1 MQIDSNNKFDMQN
14 WNRINN
20 LTQILKR
27 GNKIHI
33 KKENRGKF
41 TKSAK
46 AAGRSVQEHARA
58 VLNDPNATPLQKK
71 RANFARNAAKWH
83 RKHSEGGN
91 IKKYIDG
98 NSLIYNSQSNNQSL
112 VYNPMITYN
121 SVYDDFNKLYNN
133 YKLSF
138 PVQSVQT
145 VEVAPTTDS
154 SAAIEELRRAGEAV
168 LQKENSTTTETPV
181 SSKSRTISS
190 YGKNDQSKFAKE
202 IHQKYVT
209 ELTKRGLNPAYAD
222 WLTAQD
228 AIETGWGRSIV
239 GNNNYGN
246 IQWNERVHG
255 NKYTYNNGNDKHANG
270 SSYSAKFLNFNSIDD
285 YIAYK
290 VGMLSNQNS
299 NRYRDIFNGD
309 VNGFADRIQR
319 SGYAESTTY
328 GNAIRQV
335 VDSVR
340 KRLNS

>member
-1 MQIDSNNKFDMQN
+1 MQN

-27 GNKIHI
+27 GNKIYI

-83 RKHSEGGN
+83 RKHAEGGR
-91 IKKYIDG
+91 IGFYADG

-121 SVYDDFNKLYNN
+121 SVDDDFNKLYNN

-145 VEVAPTTDS
+145 AETTPTTNS
-154 SAAIEELRRAGEAV
+154 SEAIEELRRAGEAV
-168 LQKENSTTTETPV
+168 LQQETPTNPATTDTGG
-181 SSKSRTISS
+181 SRAISG
-190 YGKNDQSKFAKE
+190 YGRNDQSRFAKE
-202 IHQKYVT
+202 MHQKYVT
-209 ELTKRGLNPAYAD
+209 ELTKRGLNPEYAD

-228 AIETGWGRSIV
+228 AIETGWGKSIV

-246 IQWNERVHG
+246 IQWNERIHG
-255 NKYTYNNGNDKHANG
+255 NKYTYNSGNDHHADG
-270 SSYSAKFLNFNSIDD
+270 KTYSAKFLNFNNIDD

-299 NRYRDIFNGD
+299 NRYRDIFSGD

-328 GNAIRQV
+328 GNTIKQV